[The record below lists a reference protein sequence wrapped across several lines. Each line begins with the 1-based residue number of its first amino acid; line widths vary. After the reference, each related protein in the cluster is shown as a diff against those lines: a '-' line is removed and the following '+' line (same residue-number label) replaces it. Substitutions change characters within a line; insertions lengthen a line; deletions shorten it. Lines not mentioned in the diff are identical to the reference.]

1 METQEPVE
9 YSGSSPS
16 PPRGILP
23 NREAATKTTK
33 TTNRVEDRTNSQPKL
48 LIVPPRAHLETLPSP
63 CGEMKPHTTKAMVAV
78 AATPKTTLSI
88 PSPTSWGW
96 RETDLLRRSS
106 RWRWRRFTV
115 AGEVWK
121 AGVAVA
127 APWRTSPVRPSCGP
141 ESRSSCCVNVGG
153 LKSSSL
159 IKLPH
164 RQYSHRLLVDITRVS
179 R

>member
-48 LIVPPRAHLETLPSP
+48 LIVPPRAHLEALPSP
-63 CGEMKPHTTKAMVAV
+63 CGEMKPHTTKAMVAA

-106 RWRWRRFTV
+106 R
-115 AGEVWK
+115 
-121 AGVAVA
+121 
-127 APWRTSPVRPSCGP
+127 
-141 ESRSSCCVNVGG
+141 
-153 LKSSSL
+153 
-159 IKLPH
+159 
-164 RQYSHRLLVDITRVS
+164 
-179 R
+179 